1 MPKELKGL
9 PYRISFKV
17 LQIYGKFLSA
27 LPLREIV
34 EKSGNFLA
42 GHVGDFVV
50 LNIIPDFA
58 SQETQKMYGV
68 VVSYTLRKT

>member
-9 PYRISFKV
+9 PYRISFKI
-17 LQIYGKFLSA
+17 LQIYGNNFIA

-42 GHVGDFVV
+42 GHVGDYV
-50 LNIIPDFA
+50 LEHN
-58 SQETQKMYGV
+58 
-68 VVSYTLRKT
+68 